1 MGGGKR
7 IGRKNRLKADAQFN
21 ETLERKETEP

>member
-7 IGRKNRLKADAQFN
+7 RGRKNRLKADAQFN
-21 ETLERKETEP
+21 KTLERKETK